1 MTDKPRIQVSSNGQ
15 YRLDAWANAVSGMGM
30 PALDKTRSSRF
41 DFYGS
46 KIDWRTLSLMY
57 RYDWLSRKVCDRPAR
72 DATRRWIKIKDESK
86 SAQLTELE
94 RLGVKRSARQA
105 IAWSRLYGGAALLL
119 IVDDGLT
126 PADPL
131 SPARVR
137 RIIEVRP
144 IDRHH
149 IQAMNLIS
157 DPYAIQFGEPEFYA
171 TNNGTLFH
179 HSRVLRFDG
188 ADLTQDEAE
197 TEDQWGGSY
206 VELYAEAVKSF
217 QGSMQDVRHIMAEQ
231 GIGMLKMPGLTN
243 SVAMGGKIFD
253 VIQKRLDQF
262 NLSKSLYRTAAMDAE
277 EDFEFR
283 SRQISGLE
291 SLLDRF
297 MTNVAGATE
306 MPELVLFGRTPG
318 GLNASQEEQL
328 AVYYDMVRG
337 IQEDDLT
344 AALNTVLA
352 CMNKG
357 DIPEWDYVPLQE
369 PSEAAQAD
377 MRHKEAQ
384 AVAVIADI
392 AGLMPDAVV
401 RHLNSTGHFDLP
413 EIGLADRDLE
423 GLL

>member
-1 MTDKPRIQVSSNGQ
+1 MTDKPRIQVSSNGD
-15 YRLDAWANAVSGMGM
+15 YRLDAWANAVSGMGLPGM
-30 PALDKTRSSRF
+30 DKSRATRF
-41 DFYGS
+41 DFYAS

-57 RYDWLSRKVCDRPAR
+57 RYDWLTRKICDRPAR
-72 DATRRWIKIKDESK
+72 DAVRRWFKMPDDKAK
-86 SAQLTELE
+86 PLYAELE
-94 RLGVKRSARQA
+94 RLGVKRAARQA

-119 IVDDGLT
+119 IVDDGMT

-131 SPARVR
+131 NPAKVK

-149 IQAMNLIS
+149 LQAMSLIA
-157 DPYAIQFGEPEFYA
+157 DPYAVQFGEPEFYA
-171 TNNGTLFH
+171 TNNGTMFH
-179 HSRVLRFDG
+179 HTRVLRFDG
-188 ADLTQDEAE
+188 ADLTTDEAE
-197 TEDQWGGSY
+197 TEDQWGGSF

-231 GIGMLKMPGLTN
+231 GIGMLKIPGLTN

-253 VIQKRLDQF
+253 TIQRRLDQF

-277 EDFEFR
+277 EEFDFK

-291 SLLDRF
+291 NLLDRF

-306 MPELVLFGRTPG
+306 IPELVLFGRTPG

-344 AALNTVLA
+344 AALNTILA
-352 CMNKG
+352 CMNQGK
-357 DIPEWDYVPLQE
+357 IPEWDYVPLQE

-377 MRHKEAQ
+377 MRLKEAQ
-384 AVAVIADI
+384 AIAAVADM

-413 EIGLADRDLE
+413 DE
-423 GLL
+423 GLLDRDMDGMI